1 MDTKGRG
8 SAKQL
13 RYSKGS
19 VLLQKFNIV
28 EVNKGVNLLAQQ
40 RVCAYRCGKPL
51 VLQFGP
57 PVIINSIQLAFLK
70 KKKNATTSHTV
81 LHHVC
86 GNLSSFTDT

>member
-40 RVCAYRCGKPL
+40 SVCAYRCGKPL
-51 VLQFGP
+51 VSRFGP
-57 PVIINSIQLAFLK
+57 PVYIIHRIQSAFLK
-70 KKKNATTSHTV
+70 KIKKRDNFAYYPTSSV
-81 LHHVC
+81 WQSVK
-86 GNLSSFTDT
+86 F